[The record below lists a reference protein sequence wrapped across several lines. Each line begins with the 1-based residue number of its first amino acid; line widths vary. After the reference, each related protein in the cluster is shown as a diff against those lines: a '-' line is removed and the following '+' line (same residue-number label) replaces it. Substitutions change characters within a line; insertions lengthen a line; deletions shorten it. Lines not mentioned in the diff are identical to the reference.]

1 MGFARIPLIHG
12 FSGLLAKSTTVD
24 AAIIWSGPGKVD
36 YDFDDTDERVNADEA
51 LIDDDATY
59 VCNSCGEEI
68 VVPLD
73 FSQGASQ
80 EYVEDCPVCCNPN
93 VIFVE
98 IDPDGVANIWSR
110 AEQDPSG

>member
-1 MGFARIPLIHG
+1 M
-12 FSGLLAKSTTVD
+12 
-24 AAIIWSGPGKVD
+24 D
-36 YDFDDTDERVNADEA
+36 YEFEESES
-51 LIDDDATY
+51 DDAETESALNEEASY

-73 FSQGASQ
+73 VSEGQRQ

-98 IDPDGVANIWSR
+98 FDAEGEANIWSR
-110 AEQDPSG
+110 AEQDPG